1 MPEFLPPTSA
11 SFALD
16 EGVPSIRLDLD
27 VPQGAAAGPWGLLS
41 RATLCVID
49 GPGDLGYLL
58 PRMAAGPDPAPDGWD
73 EAVERAGGCWVVF
86 GRSPGV
92 PPTFAG
98 SLG

>member
-11 SFALD
+11 SFALHD
-16 EGVPSIRLDLD
+16 GTPSIHLDLEA
-27 VPQGAAAGPWGLLS
+27 PEGAAGGPWGLLS

-58 PRMAAGPDPAPDGWD
+58 PRMAAGPDPAPPGWD
-73 EAVERAGGCWVVF
+73 EAVEQARGCWVVF
-86 GRSPGV
+86 RRSPDV
-92 PPTFAG
+92 PSLFAG